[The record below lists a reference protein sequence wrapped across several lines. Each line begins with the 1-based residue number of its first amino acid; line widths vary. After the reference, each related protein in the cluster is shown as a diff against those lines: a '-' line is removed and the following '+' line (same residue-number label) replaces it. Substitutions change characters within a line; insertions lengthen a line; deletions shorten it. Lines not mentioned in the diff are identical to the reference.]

1 MSQKDLGVL
10 LGVTEDNIGTY
21 EKRGTK
27 PKDHLIHELAGI
39 FGIEYAH
46 LLTTPLK
53 GIIIVILSTSKSHRI
68 NQIEE
73 QKRQT
78 ELLQTMANGQF
89 SVAAEIEKL
98 KQLLDRGAITQEE
111 FDSQKG
117 KLLQKV

>member
-1 MSQKDLGVL
+1 MEIAITWILFAFIVGLIASAKTIGFWGGFLLSLLLSPVL
-10 LGVTEDNIGTY
+10 
-21 EKRGTK
+21 
-27 PKDHLIHELAGI
+27 
-39 FGIEYAH
+39 
-46 LLTTPLK
+46 